1 MYQEIAKKY
10 RTFDSKEALNY
21 SVRKH
26 LYHNKH
32 LMTPT
37 AIAVLKVLS
46 KHAVK
51 FAGVAYL
58 KLATIAT
65 KVDKHRNTVI
75 KAIKLLCELGIIKK
89 ELQYREVKGGNGS
102 NFYIIQP
109 FKEANT
115 ANKKSAK
122 KAENNSAGLLR
133 NEAEKPSIASVDSPK
148 TENETVISE
157 NYNTKIINK
166 RSKSAYATLK
176 QYVNAYIGEDKKAVN
191 EFYKIYRCHVM
202 HIENSYDKDTL
213 LNIGVQAVKT
223 AFVAT
228 KGKRIKNIYGY
239 FNGVM
244 DKLLDRLFYTE
255 TAGYVTADME
265 F

>member
-1 MYQEIAKKY
+1 MYQEIAKRYKS
-10 RTFDSKEALNY
+10 FDSVEALNY

-109 FKEANT
+109 FKEANKT
-115 ANKKSAK
+115 AK
-122 KAENNSAGLLR
+122 KAENNSAEVLR
-133 NEAEKPSIASVDSPK
+133 ANNESPSVASVDSPK
-148 TENETVISE
+148 TESETVISK

-166 RSKSAYATLK
+166 RSKSAYVTLK

-223 AFVAT
+223 AFIAT

-255 TAGYVTADME
+255 TAGYLTSDAE

>member
-1 MYQEIAKKY
+1 MYQELAKKY
-10 RTFDSKEALNY
+10 RSFDSKEALNY

-65 KVDKHRNTVI
+65 KVEKHRNTVI
-75 KAIKLLCELGIIKK
+75 KAIKLLCELGIVKK

-109 FKEANT
+109 FKEANKT
-115 ANKKSAK
+115 AK
-122 KAENNSAGLLR
+122 KAKVNSAEVLR
-133 NEAEKPSIASVDSPK
+133 ANNESPSVASVDSPK
-148 TENETVISE
+148 TENETVMSK

-166 RSKSAYATLK
+166 RSKSAYVTLK

-191 EFYKIYRCHVM
+191 EFYKIYRCNIC

-255 TAGYVTADME
+255 TAGYLTSDAE